1 MARQVAEA
9 VLLWL
14 GIAVLVVCGWGLLS
28 HKVLDRLHYATLGA
42 MVGMPL
48 VLVSQC
54 VATPSSIPK
63 LVVVILLQVAG
74 APALTIATARA
85 AKRERP

>member
-1 MARQVAEA
+1 MAREVAVA

-14 GIAVLVVCGWGLLS
+14 GVGVLVVCALSLLRG
-28 HKVLDRLHYATLGA
+28 KVLDRLHYATLGV
-42 MVGMPL
+42 MVGMPM

-54 VATPSSIPK
+54 IATPSSIPK

-74 APALTIATARA
+74 APALTVATARA
-85 AKRERP
+85 AKRERS